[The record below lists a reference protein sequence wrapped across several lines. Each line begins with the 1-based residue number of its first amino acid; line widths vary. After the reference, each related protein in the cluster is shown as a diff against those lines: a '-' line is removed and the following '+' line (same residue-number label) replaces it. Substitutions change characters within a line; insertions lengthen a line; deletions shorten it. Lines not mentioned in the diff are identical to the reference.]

1 MVSRTPVRY
10 DEELL
15 KSALGRVIDSGQ
27 FVNGPEGKRF
37 EAEVCRQLGVAYTI
51 GVNSGTSALLL
62 SYKALGAKKI
72 LTTPFTFSA
81 TAMAAIFSG
90 MEVVFCDIDP
100 DTYCMDMKD
109 AERVLGEH
117 QDIDVVVPVHIF
129 GVGAD
134 MGALADLKKRYG
146 FKVVSDC
153 AQAYGTYVDGAL
165 AGAHPCV
172 DLGCFSLYPTKNLSA
187 AGDGGFITTN
197 DLKLHEK
204 LIRWRDNGRF
214 DGTPVLGSGGNFRI
228 SEFQAAIAH
237 DLLLKFQEQQA
248 YRNIIG
254 EYYLEQLKPLESEG
268 VIRLPI
274 QNEPDKNLNTFH
286 LFSVQLLEH
295 DKDRVI
301 RELAERGIGSTP
313 AYGFLITDLPMDN
326 LNGTPYCRADFPVAR
341 RITNTTIAIPISQYL
356 TWDEAEQVV
365 SALKEVLA

>member
-10 DEELL
+10 DKELL
-15 KSALGRVIDSGQ
+15 KTALNRVIESGQ
-27 FVNGPEGKRF
+27 FVNGQEAKRF
-37 EAEVCRQLGVAYTI
+37 EAEVCRQIGVARTI
-51 GVNSGTSALLL
+51 GVNSGTTALLL
-62 SYKALGAKKI
+62 SYKVLGAKKI

-81 TAMAAIFSG
+81 TAMAAIFAD

-109 AERVLGEH
+109 AERVLQEH

-129 GVGAD
+129 GVGAHMD
-134 MGALADLKKRYG
+134 ELAELKQKYG

-153 AQAYGTYVDGAL
+153 AQAYGTYVDGSL
-165 AGAHPCV
+165 AGGHPCV

-197 DLKLHEK
+197 DLKLYEK
-204 LIRWRDNGRF
+204 LIRYRDNGRF
-214 DGTPVLGSGGNFRI
+214 NGTPVLGSGGNFRL

-237 DLLLKFQEQQA
+237 DLLLKFKEQQSF
-248 YRNIIG
+248 RNEIG
-254 EYYLEQLKPLESEG
+254 QYYLESLDYLEG
-268 VIRLPI
+268 DGIIRLPI
-274 QNEPDKNLNTFH
+274 HNEPDKNLNTFH

-295 DKDRVI
+295 DKDKVI
-301 RELAERGIGSTP
+301 QELAERGIGSTP

-326 LNGTPYCRADFPVAR
+326 SNGTPYCPAEFPVAR